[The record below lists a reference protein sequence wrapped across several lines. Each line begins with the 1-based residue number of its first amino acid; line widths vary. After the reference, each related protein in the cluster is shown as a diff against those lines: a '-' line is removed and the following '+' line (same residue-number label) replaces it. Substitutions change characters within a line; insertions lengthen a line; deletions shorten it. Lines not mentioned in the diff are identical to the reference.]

1 MHIRAIDVSRGYCL
15 EVVNDANARIL
26 FGIADFEEQLARLQ
40 QLLAHCNE
48 TGRSLERVNLM
59 VKRNTPVN
67 FVPVA
72 NPLPENPVAI
82 PAPSAATN
90 PENAEKLMARPD
102 ILVGVEVGTS
112 KVCVVVGE
120 IGREGTLRI
129 LGVGLAPS
137 RGVRKG
143 KLSIWRLRPECVHD
157 ALADAETN
165 SDAEIGSVFVATT
178 GSHIRSFNS
187 RGAILIASDRYE
199 IDDGDVQEVAVKA
212 REVNIPTENHFLH
225 SIIQHY
231 YVDGQEGVLNPIG
244 MVGRKLEA
252 DFHIIHGVRTR
263 MQNTLRCIRESGVEI
278 DEIVVNSL
286 ASAQA
291 VLDEHQKELGAVV
304 IDIGGG
310 VTDYIVYEN
319 GVVRHS
325 GVLAVGGDHISND
338 ISLGLRIPL
347 TRAEKLKVD
356 EGSAKLGTST
366 PGEKITLKNDAGFAG
381 KEVEREMLNTI
392 IHARLRENF
401 ELIKKQIEPEVSM
414 RMLGGGRRPYRR
426 MQLDARHQGGRR
438 ICLRVAG
445 ASWRG
450 TLASRV
456 RSRCSTIRNI
466 PPRSDSSNSRKPS
479 RRSREAWS
487 DRLGS

>member
-1 MHIRAIDVSRGYCL
+1 MSG
-15 EVVNDANARIL
+15 
-26 FGIADFEEQLARLQ
+26 Q
-40 QLLAHCNE
+40 
-48 TGRSLERVNLM
+48 
-59 VKRNTPVN
+59 
-67 FVPVA
+67 
-72 NPLPENPVAI
+72 
-82 PAPSAATN
+82 
-90 PENAEKLMARPD
+90 D

-112 KVCVVVGE
+112 KVCAVVGE
-120 IGREGTLRI
+120 GAREGALRI
-129 LGVGLAPS
+129 LGIGVAPS

-143 KLSIWRLRPECVHD
+143 EIVDLAIATECVHD
-157 ALADAETN
+157 ALADAEAN
-165 SDAEIGSVFVATT
+165 SDAEIGSVFVGAT

-187 RGAILIASDRYE
+187 RGAIVIPSDRFE
-199 IDDGDVQEVAVKA
+199 IDDEDVQEVAVKA

-252 DFHIIHGVRTR
+252 DFHIIHGVKTR

-291 VLDEHQKELGAVV
+291 VLDEHQKELGAIV

-356 EGSAKLGTST
+356 EGCARLGVAT
-366 PGEKITLKNDAGFAG
+366 PGEMIILKNDAGFSG
-381 KEVEREMLNTI
+381 KEVEREMLNSI
-392 IHARLRENF
+392 IHARVRENF
-401 ELIKKQIEPEVSM
+401 ELIRRQVEQEVALN
-414 RMLGGGRRPYRR
+414 MLGGGVLLTGGCSLLRGIKEVAEAVFDLPVHLARDAGVSGPKSVLNNPQYSTAIGLIKFAQALRAEEEEPSFFNSIFKKFGIFRR
-426 MQLDARHQGGRR
+426 
-438 ICLRVAG
+438 
-445 ASWRG
+445 RG
-450 TLASRV
+450 
-456 RSRCSTIRNI
+456 
-466 PPRSDSSNSRKPS
+466 
-479 RRSREAWS
+479 
-487 DRLGS
+487 